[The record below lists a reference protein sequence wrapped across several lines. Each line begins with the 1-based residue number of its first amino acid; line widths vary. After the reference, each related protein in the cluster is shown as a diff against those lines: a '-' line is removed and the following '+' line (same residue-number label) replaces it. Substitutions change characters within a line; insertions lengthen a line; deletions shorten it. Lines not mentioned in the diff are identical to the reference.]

1 MEKITGKYSS
11 LPFMAVSMRITMVV
25 IIEQSSKND
34 NHKNDKNP
42 IRDTAS

>member
-1 MEKITGKYSS
+1 
-11 LPFMAVSMRITMVV
+11 MRITMVV

-34 NHKNDKNP
+34 NRENDKNP